1 MLRLTTARVAGVAAT
16 TAALACPAAAA
27 AEMDWLALCG
37 KCLSPS
43 IISKSGIG
51 TANAVAEGR
60 ITRRDAEGWCANWS
74 PGDPLDACVRRE
86 LASADA
92 RKTYRAT
99 ADCTKGRI
107 TAIDG
112 VTYTLAGKWTNDVG
126 KGRTKWRDPS
136 GNVVGQ
142 DHASNGLAISQQW
155 EVLCPVT
162 AKASTAPSAAP
173 AAPAKPRRAPN
184 GQFAVGEMV
193 DAKYGRDWVRG
204 RVSAVRQVTGR
215 SGPELAYDVRL
226 ENGQRG
232 ILPAGM
238 LRKLPGN

>member
-1 MLRLTTARVAGVAAT
+1 VVS
-16 TAALACPAAAA
+16 PAAARTST
-27 AEMDWLALCG
+27 DWLSLCG

-43 IISKSGIG
+43 ITSKSGLG

-60 ITRRDAEGWCANWS
+60 ITRRDAEEWCANWS
-74 PGDPLDACVRRE
+74 PGTNLETCARQQ
-86 LASADA
+86 LASGEAK
-92 RKTYRAT
+92 KTYRAT

-112 VTYTLAGKWTNDVG
+112 VTYTLAGKWTSDVG

-136 GNVVGQ
+136 GNIVGQ

-155 EVLCPVT
+155 EVLCPAT
-162 AKASTAPSAAP
+162 AKASTAPGAAA
-173 AAPAKPRRAPN
+173 AAPAKPRSAPAV
-184 GQFAVGEMV
+184 QSAVGELV
-193 DAKYGRDWVRG
+193 EARYGRDWVRG